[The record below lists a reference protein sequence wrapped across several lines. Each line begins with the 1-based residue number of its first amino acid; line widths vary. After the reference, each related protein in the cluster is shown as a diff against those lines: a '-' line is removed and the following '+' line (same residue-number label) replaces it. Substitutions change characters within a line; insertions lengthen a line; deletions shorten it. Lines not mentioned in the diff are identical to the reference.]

1 MPNLDPFGYDVNV
14 SMDWFFSVVVVS
26 QREALSITYKWEY
39 NLLLLL
45 VVVVV
50 LSLLLEFLLLF
61 VCYCCMDLC
70 KKVGVVRIEL
80 TTSWLWDTRSTDWA
94 TLPSVLIMS
103 VFYITKF
110 NRHALLFEYCFV
122 FYRNLPWSLFDLL
135 SEIGCSNY

>member
-1 MPNLDPFGYDVNV
+1 MSQWID
-14 SMDWFFSVVVVS
+14 FFSVIVVVVS

-94 TLPSVLIMS
+94 TLPSVHRTS
-103 VFYITKF
+103 VLYITKF
-110 NRHALLFEYCFV
+110 N
-122 FYRNLPWSLFDLL
+122 PWHYTFIADKAFMWISFGGLCLICSLMFIVENINW
-135 SEIGCSNY
+135 SA